1 MSSPRIVVGMGVYN
15 EEQYLRETIP
25 AVLAQTMP
33 DFRVLILDNGST
45 DRSWDILC
53 EMQERYG
60 LSDVGSPWQS
70 RIMLV
75 QLPTNLP
82 PAEAANYGWWL
93 AMQWWPDCRWFMGQG
108 SDDMMEPDY
117 LEAVLAVADADP
129 SVNCIYSPVRFIGH
143 PERGTWTYPTYDPLS
158 VHQQHQI
165 PGWRAFTRELWD
177 AVGPENTTC
186 GIGSD
191 WEWIVRAS
199 VMGVLN
205 PRQLGRPYNSLR
217 IRDRG
222 RVTQSDS
229 GDRPALLRHLAGLV
243 A

>member
-1 MSSPRIVVGMGVYN
+1 MSAPRIVVGMGTYN
-15 EEQYLRETIP
+15 EEQYLEETIP

-33 DFRVLILDNGST
+33 DFRLLILENGST
-45 DRSWDILC
+45 DRSPEILRRL
-53 EMQERYG
+53 ENADPRVNVVHAG
-60 LSDVGSPWQS
+60 V
-70 RIMLV
+70 
-75 QLPTNLP
+75 NLP
-82 PAEAANYGWWL
+82 PADAANYGWGL
-93 AMQWWPDCRWFMGQG
+93 AMERWPECRWFMGQG
-108 SDDMMEPDY
+108 SDDIMAPDY

-143 PERGTWTYPTYDPLS
+143 PEKGTWTYPTYDPLS

-177 AVGPENTTC
+177 AVGPENTEC

-199 VMGVLN
+199 VMGALH
-205 PRQLGRPYNSLR
+205 PRQLSRPYNSLR
-217 IRDRG
+217 IRERG
-222 RVTQSDS
+222 RVTQSDT

>member
-1 MSSPRIVVGMGVYN
+1 MSSPRIVVGMGVFN
-15 EEQYLRETIP
+15 EAQYLEETIP

-33 DFRVLILDNGST
+33 DFEVLILNNGST
-45 DRSWDILC
+45 DGSAEILRRF
-53 EMQERYG
+53 EEADERIT
-60 LSDVGSPWQS
+60 LMES
-70 RIMLV
+70 
-75 QLPTNLP
+75 PTNLS
-82 PAEAANYGWWL
+82 PADAANCGWGFG
-93 AMQWWPDCRWFMGQG
+93 MSVWPDCRWFIGQG
-108 SDDMMEPDY
+108 ADDLMEPDY

-143 PERGTWTYPTYDPLS
+143 PGKGTWTYPTYDPLS

-199 VMGVLN
+199 VMGVLH
-205 PRQLGRPYNSLR
+205 PRQLTRPYNSLR
-217 IRDRG
+217 IRERG
-222 RVTQSDS
+222 RVTQSDT
-229 GDRPALLRHLAGLV
+229 GDRPALLRHLATLV
-243 A
+243 NA

>member
-1 MSSPRIVVGMGVYN
+1 MSSPRIVVGMGVFN
-15 EEQYLRETIP
+15 EEQYLEQTIP

-45 DRSWDILC
+45 DGSWEIL
-53 EMQERYG
+53 QRFAT
-60 LSDVGSPWQS
+60 SDP
-70 RIMLV
+70 RIAFLH
-75 QLPTNLP
+75 T
-82 PAEAANYGWWL
+82 PANMTPADAANFGWGFS
-93 AMQWWPDCRWFMGQG
+93 MDRWPECRWFIGQG
-108 SDDMMEPDY
+108 SDDIMQPDY

-143 PERGTWTYPTYDPLS
+143 PEKGTWTYPTYDPLS

-177 AVGPENTTC
+177 AVGPENPNC

-199 VMGVLN
+199 VAGVLH
-205 PRQLGRPYNSLR
+205 PRQLSRPYNSLR
-217 IRDRG
+217 IRERG
-222 RVTQSDS
+222 RVTQSDT

>member
-1 MSSPRIVVGMGVYN
+1 MTSPRIVVGMGCYN
-15 EEQYLRETIP
+15 EEAYLEQTIP

-33 DFRVLILDNGST
+33 DFRVLILENGST
-45 DRSWDILC
+45 DRSLEILQRFAHADPRVNVVRAPVN
-53 EMQERYG
+53 M
-60 LSDVGSPWQS
+60 
-70 RIMLV
+70 
-75 QLPTNLP
+75 P
-82 PAEAANYGWWL
+82 PADAANYGWGL
-93 AMQWWPDCRWFMGQG
+93 AMQWWPECRWFMGQG
-108 SDDMMEPDY
+108 SDDLMEPDY

-143 PERGTWTYPTYDPLS
+143 PEKGTWTYPTYDPLS

-177 AVGPENTTC
+177 QVGTENTEC

-199 VMGVLN
+199 VMGALH
-205 PRQLGRPYNSLR
+205 PRQLERPYNSLR
-217 IRDRG
+217 IRERG
-222 RVTQSDS
+222 RITQSDT

>member
-1 MSSPRIVVGMGVYN
+1 MTSPRIVVGMGVFN
-15 EEQYLRETIP
+15 EEQYLEETIP

-45 DRSWDILC
+45 DRSWEILQQF
-53 EMQERYG
+53 EHA
-60 LSDVGSPWQS
+60 DP
-70 RIMLV
+70 RITL
-75 QLPTNLP
+75 LRSPTNLI
-82 PAEAANYGWWL
+82 PADAANGAWAL
-93 AMQWWPDCRWFMGQG
+93 AMERWPDCRWFIGAG
-108 SDDMMEPDY
+108 ADDMMEPDY
-117 LEAVLAVADADP
+117 LEAVLAAADADP

-143 PERGTWTYPTYDPLS
+143 PWKGTWTYPMYDPLS

-177 AVGPENTTC
+177 AVGPENTEC

-199 VMGVLN
+199 VAGLLH
-205 PRQLGRPYNSLR
+205 PRQLSRPYLSVR
-217 IRDRG
+217 IREHG
-222 RVTQSDS
+222 RVTQSDT
-229 GDRPALLRHLAGLV
+229 GDRPALLRHLATLV

>member
-1 MSSPRIVVGMGVYN
+1 MTSPRIVVGMGVYN
-15 EEQYLRETIP
+15 EEQYLEQTIP

-33 DFRVLILDNGST
+33 DFRVLILENGST
-45 DRSWDILC
+45 DRSAEILQRFV
-53 EMQERYG
+53 MADPR
-60 LSDVGSPWQS
+60 VNVVRAPVN
-70 RIMLV
+70 M
-75 QLPTNLP
+75 P
-82 PAEAANYGWWL
+82 PAEAANYGWGL
-93 AMQWWPDCRWFMGQG
+93 AMDWWPDCRWFIGAG

-117 LEAVLAVADADP
+117 LETVLAVADANPD
-129 SVNCIYSPVRFIGH
+129 VNCIYSPVRFIGH
-143 PERGTWTYPTYDPLS
+143 PAKGTWTYPTYDPLS

-199 VMGVLN
+199 VAGVLH
-205 PRQLGRPYNSLR
+205 PRQLTRPYLSVR
-217 IRDRG
+217 IREHG
-222 RVTQSDS
+222 RVTQSDT
-229 GDRPALLRHLAGLV
+229 GDRPALLRHLATLV